1 MDQETDEERK
11 ASLEKMVAT
20 ELLKL
25 AMEMDEER
33 KARLK
38 KMVAISQLRLAL
50 ETEDKRRA
58 RLEYLSDKAIYI
70 PNNLN
75 VI

>member
-1 MDQETDEERK
+1 MAQETDEERK

-25 AMEMDEER
+25 AMETEEER

-38 KMVAISQLRLAL
+38 KMVATTQLRLTKEEL
-50 ETEDKRRA
+50 DWNICQITQSI
-58 RLEYLSDKAIYI
+58 YLTTYT
-70 PNNLN
+70 LY
-75 VI
+75 